1 MNTEELIFTLI
12 IFALAVFYI
21 YKSLFKKNSCG
32 GSCGCGSNNKNN
44 KKI

>member
-1 MNTEELIFTLI
+1 MSTEELIFTLI

-32 GSCGCGSNNKNN
+32 GSCGCETKLSNNK
-44 KKI
+44 K